1 MFYQKGYN
9 MLFRCSDG
17 KLVEIKKNNYYNDN
31 EYYKKIMMTKECTT
45 KQYNYKEDIVKIVNT
60 TLTKNI

>member
-1 MFYQKGYN
+1 

-31 EYYKKIMMTKECTT
+31 EYYKKIMMTKEYTT